1 MAFRRIRIL
10 LLFGLVCFP
19 LFLSERLLTPRGTGP
34 RLPVVFPEYGES
46 SLKLNLKFLCLFSL
60 PTVYDYNI
68 NIHISWCY
76 LERCVLDMPY

>member
-19 LFLSERLLTPRGTGP
+19 PFLSERLLIYTNATGP
-34 RLPVVFPEYGES
+34 RLPVVFTEYGES
-46 SLKLNLKFLCLFSL
+46 SLEWSEANESQVFVLFSL

-68 NIHISWCY
+68 NIHIS
-76 LERCVLDMPY
+76 